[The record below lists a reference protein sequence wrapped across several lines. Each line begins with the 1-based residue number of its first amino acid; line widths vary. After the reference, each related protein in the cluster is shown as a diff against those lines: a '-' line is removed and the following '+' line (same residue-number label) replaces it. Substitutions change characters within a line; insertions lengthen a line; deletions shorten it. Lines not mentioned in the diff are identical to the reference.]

1 MTRPCCWCATA
12 SSATPRSIS
21 ATGSASASPRST
33 TSRPAPPRPAP
44 HSRAHAARARL
55 TARARDGQICILAPE
70 FSNELFPGTEGYNF
84 GGVFKAEDVKAKNL
98 SRPKAPA
105 QWAFNALEG
114 IFDRFRRL
122 GKSSAERYFLF
133 GHSAGAQFVHRHL
146 AFMRGEASQ
155 SCAGAAVATACRRGG
170 GRVHKAVA
178 ANAGWYTMPTLEER
192 FPFGF
197 AGAPPL
203 NEDALEGFLAAP
215 LVVLLGERDTD
226 PRHPTLNTSAKANKQ
241 GPHRLA
247 RGEAFFH
254 KGREVAALLGVE
266 CAWEKAYVPGA
277 AHRNDLMAAHAAQ
290 MLFGPPT
297 GAAAAAGS
305 SVAAYWAKP
314 APSAAGLDYLSTAL
328 AQEAR
333 APLEP
338 GTAALEP
345 SD

>member
-1 MTRPCCWCATA
+1 MTRPCCLCATA

-305 SVAAYWAKP
+305 SVAAY
-314 APSAAGLDYLSTAL
+314 
-328 AQEAR
+328 
-333 APLEP
+333 
-338 GTAALEP
+338 
-345 SD
+345 